1 MIDFILYICILSI
14 WNVILFY
21 GKSYGISVLL
31 FIIPLL
37 ILIYSVLK
45 KNNKIK
51 NKYGL
56 LLMAPIILLSS
67 TYFIFD
73 SSVFKELNFIA
84 ITLLFILMYIFT
96 IKPNYDLFHLIKE
109 MFELLFEPLLL
120 IGDYFEL
127 IVSSISKKFKIGNKS
142 KRIFKSLLICTP
154 IIIIVLVLLSSAD
167 MIFDKL
173 FSNTFDKIFNIFDS
187 DLIGKIILFIVIFFL
202 IGVTL
207 LYIVKKYPKK
217 EEIKNQKE
225 FIDKSTIKMLIT
237 VLNIIYLI
245 FDFIQIKSLIFHY
258 GLSNI
263 NYAEYARQGFF
274 ELMIVSLINI
284 SVLLFSKNNKYNK
297 KEHKYINIMSIFMVI
312 FTFIIIISS
321 FLRMNL
327 YEQAYGYTTLR
338 LLVYISLITEIILLV
353 PTILYIFKE
362 NFNVLKY
369 YLIIIL
375 SVYTII
381 NFINIDYIIAR
392 RNVNRYYDGKE
403 FDISYLENYHTD
415 NLKILNELYNDCD
428 SETKISLN
436 TYFNNLED
444 YNSNMKW
451 QEFNI
456 SKYKNMKLIK

>member
-1 MIDFILYICILSI
+1 MIDFILFVFILAI

-37 ILIYSVLK
+37 ILIYIVLK

-56 LLMAPIILLSS
+56 LFMIPIILLSS

-73 SSVFKELNFIA
+73 SSVFKELNFLA
-84 ITLLFILMYIFT
+84 IIILFILMYIFT
-96 IKPNYDLFHLIKE
+96 IRPNYNLFSLIKE
-109 MFELLFEPLLL
+109 SFELLFEPLLL

-127 IVSSISKKFKIGNKS
+127 VINKISKKLKIGVKS
-142 KRIFKSLLICTP
+142 KKIIKSILICTP
-154 IIIIVLVLLSSAD
+154 VVIIVLALLSSAD
-167 MIFDKL
+167 MIFDKI
-173 FSNTFDKIFNIFDS
+173 FTNTFNKFFNLFDS
-187 DLIGKIILFIVIFFL
+187 SIIGKFILFIVIFFL
-202 IGVTL
+202 IGDTL
-207 LYIVKKYPKK
+207 LYLIKKYPKK
-217 EEIKNQKE
+217 DELTTKKE
-225 FIDKSTIKMLIT
+225 LLDVSTIKILMT
-237 VLNIIYLI
+237 TLNIIYLI

-258 GLSNI
+258 GLDSI

-274 ELMIVSLINI
+274 ELMIVSIINI
-284 SVLLFSKNNKYNK
+284 SVLLLARNSKSSK
-297 KEHKYINIMSIFMVI
+297 KDHKYINIMSVFMV
-312 FTFIIIISS
+312 FLTLIIIVSS

-338 LLVYISLITEIILLV
+338 LFVYISLITEIILLI

-392 RNVNRYYDGKE
+392 RNVNRYYEGKKI
-403 FDISYLENYHTD
+403 DISYLENYHTD
-415 NLKILNELYNDCD
+415 NLKILKELYNRCD
-428 SETKISLN
+428 DETRISLN
-436 TYFNNLED
+436 TYFINIKD

-456 SKYKNMKLIK
+456 SKNKNLKEIK